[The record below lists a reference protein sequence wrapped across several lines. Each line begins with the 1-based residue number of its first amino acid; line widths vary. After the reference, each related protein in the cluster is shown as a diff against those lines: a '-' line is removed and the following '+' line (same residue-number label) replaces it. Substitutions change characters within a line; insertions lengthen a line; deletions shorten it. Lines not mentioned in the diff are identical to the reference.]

1 MATTRKRKPEAAAES
16 GACAHSRREKRPVVF
31 EKEAKSAVFV
41 TNPNA
46 TPRIARTSVF
56 NSYRVGCLDCAE
68 TWGPKEA
75 KVQFGSEF

>member
-1 MATTRKRKPEAAAES
+1 MLDLPGVALRGLMGYEGHVMGISNLE
-16 GACAHSRREKRPVVF
+16 